1 MYQTYLILLVSVLST
16 VAAQL
21 CLKKGVL
28 ALGSMNLSINS
39 FLGLIPRIFQN
50 IWLLGGLFL
59 YGISFILWLFVIS
72 KIKLNTA
79 YPIATSLNFSLVVI
93 FSWLFLKEQM
103 LPVQILGIAV
113 IVFGI
118 FLLLKP

>member
-1 MYQTYLILLVSVLST
+1 LST

-28 ALGSMNLSINS
+28 TLGSINFSINN

-93 FSWLFLKEQM
+93 FSWFFLKEQM
-103 LPVQILGIAV
+103 LPIQILGIAV
-113 IVFGI
+113 IIFGI

>member
-1 MYQTYLILLVSVLST
+1 MNQTYLIILASVIST

-21 CLKKGVL
+21 CLKRGIL
-28 ALGSMNLSINS
+28 ALGTLNVSLNS

-59 YGISFILWLFVIS
+59 YGISFLFWLFVIS

-79 YPIATSLNFSLVVI
+79 YPIATSLNFSLVVLL
-93 FSWLFLKEQM
+93 SWLFFKEQM
-103 LPVQILGIAV
+103 LPVQFLGITV

>member
-1 MYQTYLILLVSVLST
+1 MYQTYLILLVSILST
-16 VAAQL
+16 VTAQL
-21 CLKKGVL
+21 FLKRGVL
-28 ALGSMNLSINS
+28 DLGNLNISINS

-50 IWLLGGLFL
+50 VWLLGGLFL
-59 YGISFILWLFVIS
+59 YGISFFLWLFIIS

-79 YPIATSLNFSLVVI
+79 YPIAASLNFSLVVI
-93 FSWLFLKEQM
+93 FSWLFLKEQI

-113 IVFGI
+113 IIFGI

>member
-1 MYQTYLILLVSVLST
+1 MNQTYLILLFSVLST

-21 CLKKGVL
+21 CLKRGVL
-28 ALGSMNLSINS
+28 DLGNLNISLNN
-39 FLGLIPRIFQN
+39 FFGLIPHIFQS

-59 YGISFILWLFVIS
+59 YGISFVLWIFVIS

-93 FSWLFLKEQM
+93 FSWLFLKEQIF
-103 LPVQILGIAV
+103 PIQILGIAV
-113 IVFGI
+113 ILFGI
-118 FLLLKP
+118 FLLLKS

>member
-1 MYQTYLILLVSVLST
+1 MYQAYIILLVSVLST

-28 ALGSMNLSINS
+28 ALGNLNLSLNS
-39 FLGLIPRIFQN
+39 FLSLAARIFQN
-50 IWLLGGLFL
+50 TWLLAGLFL
-59 YGISFILWLFVIS
+59 YGISFFLWLFVIS

-79 YPIATSLNFSLVVI
+79 YPVATSLNFSLVVI
-93 FSWLFLKEQM
+93 FSWFFLKEQM
-103 LPVQILGIAV
+103 VPVQVLGIAV
-113 IVFGI
+113 IIFGI